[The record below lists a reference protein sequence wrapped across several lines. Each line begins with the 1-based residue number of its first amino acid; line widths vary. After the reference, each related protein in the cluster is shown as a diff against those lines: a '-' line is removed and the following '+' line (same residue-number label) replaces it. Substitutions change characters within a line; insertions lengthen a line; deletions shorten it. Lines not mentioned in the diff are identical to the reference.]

1 MEIGSNGTALMFNNE
16 SIADADAA
24 ARAMSIFSECVYG
37 SSSSKGWF
45 GGWVGGE
52 NMMAMRLYEG
62 GRSSNEMRWCV
73 SVVSSEMVGSDW
85 PGIFFSVGLSIKSM
99 LNK

>member
-1 MEIGSNGTALMFNNE
+1 M
-16 SIADADAA
+16 
-24 ARAMSIFSECVYG
+24 
-37 SSSSKGWF
+37 
-45 GGWVGGE
+45 GGE